1 MKLNQSTSEVVV
13 VSATFS
19 LLHFR
24 RAYNSTK
31 PQHPNSLIKIP
42 NFSYH
47 HHHHLMA
54 ATSSSTSSIPSIL
67 LPEISSA
74 SHYCSFRRIPICSA
88 FQRRDAAVSA
98 AVGRDLRRRWR
109 AHAATTSLRLLD
121 AHVNGHTT
129 SSVAGVEIPVSCY
142 QIIGVPDRA
151 EKDHIVKSVM
161 DLKNAEV
168 EDGYTTEAV
177 TSRRDL
183 LMDVR
188 DKLLFEPE
196 YAGNIKEKIP
206 PKSTLRIP
214 WVWLPGALCL
224 LQEVGEEKLVLEVGR
239 AALQYPDAKPH
250 VHDLLLSMA
259 LAECAI
265 AKTHFEKNKVSQ
277 GFEALARAQC
287 LLRSK
292 SSLEKMNL
300 LFEIEESLEG
310 LAPACTLELL
320 AMPQTPDN
328 VERRRGAIAALREL
342 LSQGLDVEASCQVQ
356 DWPSFFSQALGKLM
370 AVEIVD
376 LIPWDSLASTRK
388 NKKSLDSQN
397 QRVVIDFDC
406 FYTALMAHI
415 AFGYSSR
422 QTDLISK
429 AKLISECLM
438 VSDGADLKL
447 EEAFCLFLL
456 GQGSEADALERLREA
471 ELKKSSGSRNSI
483 FGKQDKDVATANCSL
498 EKWLKDTVLCLFSD
512 TRDCSASVS
521 VGKFFGREKKVIGNK
536 QSKLVSNTNP
546 NVNHR
551 AVISSDLVVSDD
563 RLASL
568 VSSQHLGAA
577 VKQLTPTNLRSSMQ
591 EAKTSNTTDTSAPS
605 PQLKRDLGG
614 YHNKAGLS
622 WMAQGHVV
630 GRITF
635 VAVLGCIVF
644 ATTKMLGRPTG
655 RLHQPGLGNRNIDGT
670 MCSSLD
676 NFHVSKAM
684 PTRDKLPAG
693 LKQFLSTL
701 KISPMNHLD
710 TVNRQ
715 TSYVTTTLSS
725 PSPGVYNGVMPL
737 EEAEALVRQWQVIKA
752 EALGPDHQ
760 SDLLFDILDEDMLV
774 EWQALADAAKGRSC
788 FWRFVLLQLSV
799 LRAGILSN
807 STGPEMAEV
816 EVLLEEAA
824 ELVDGNDQ
832 KNPNYYSTYRITYLL
847 KRQDDGS
854 WRFCKADIDTSS

>member
-1 MKLNQSTSEVVV
+1 M
-13 VSATFS
+13 
-19 LLHFR
+19 
-24 RAYNSTK
+24 NS
-31 PQHPNSLIKIP
+31 N
-42 NFSYH
+42 SYH
-47 HHHHLMA
+47 HHHHHSLMA
-54 ATSSSTSSIPSIL
+54 ATSSSSSTSSIPSIF
-67 LPEISSA
+67 LPEISSP
-74 SHYCSFRRIPICSA
+74 SHYCSFRSVPICSA
-88 FQRRDAAVSA
+88 FRRRNA
-98 AVGRDLRRRWR
+98 AVGRGLRRRWSV
-109 AHAATTSLRLLD
+109 HAATTSFRLLD
-121 AHVNGHTT
+121 ANVNGHTA
-129 SSVAGVEIPVSCY
+129 SNVAGVEIPVSCY
-142 QIIGVPDRA
+142 QIIGVPERS
-151 EKDHIVKSVM
+151 EKDHVVKCVM
-161 DLKNAEV
+161 DLKNAEL
-168 EDGYTTEAV
+168 EDGYTTEV
-177 TSRRDL
+177 VNSRRDL
-183 LMDVR
+183 LTDVR
-188 DKLLFEPE
+188 DKILFEAE
-196 YAGNIKEKIP
+196 YTGDVKEKIP

-214 WVWLPGALCL
+214 WVWLPAALCL
-224 LQEVGEEKLVLEVGR
+224 LQEVGEEKLVLEIGR

-250 VHDLLLSMA
+250 VHNLLLSMA

-287 LLRSK
+287 ILRSK
-292 SSLEKMNL
+292 NSLEKMNL

-397 QRVVIDFDC
+397 QRVVIDCDC
-406 FYTALMAHI
+406 FYIALMAHI

-438 VSDGADLKL
+438 VSDGVDLKL

-498 EKWLKDTVLCLFSD
+498 VSPVLCILCLFYPQSEDIEEKWLKDTVLCLFSD
-512 TRDCSASVS
+512 TRDCSASLGS
-521 VGKFFGREKKVIGNK
+521 FFGREKKVTGNK
-536 QSKLVSNTNP
+536 QSKLLSNTNP
-546 NVNHR
+546 NLNHR

-577 VKQLTPTNLRSSMQ
+577 VKQLAPTNLRSSMQ

-614 YHNKAGLS
+614 YHNKAGLG

-644 ATTKMLGRPTG
+644 ATTKMLGRQTG
-655 RLHQPGLGNRNIDGT
+655 RLHKSGLGNRNTDGI

-676 NFHVSKAM
+676 DFRVGKAT
-684 PTRDKLPAG
+684 PTREKPPAV
-693 LKQFLSTL
+693 LEQFLSNL
-701 KISPMNHLD
+701 KRNPINHLH

-715 TSYVTTTLSS
+715 KSHVSATSSS
-725 PSPGVYNGVMPL
+725 PSPGVYNEVMPL
-737 EEAEALVRQWQVIKA
+737 EEAEALVRQWQGIKA

-760 SDLLFDILDEDMLV
+760 IDLLFDILDEAMLV

-799 LRAGILSN
+799 LRAGMLSN
-807 STGPEMAEV
+807 STGPEMAEI

-824 ELVDGNDQ
+824 ELVDGNEQ
-832 KNPNYYSTYRITYLL
+832 KNPNYYSTYKITYLL

-854 WRFCKADIDTSS
+854 WRFCKADIDTPS